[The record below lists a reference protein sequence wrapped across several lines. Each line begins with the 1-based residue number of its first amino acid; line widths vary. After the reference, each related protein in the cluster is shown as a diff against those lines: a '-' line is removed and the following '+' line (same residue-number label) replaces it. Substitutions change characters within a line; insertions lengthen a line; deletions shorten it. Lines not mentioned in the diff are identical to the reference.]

1 MKGFRTILM
10 LAGALGGLLAWAGMT
25 HAQWGQAVLYPV
37 AVGPGNDH
45 LGHNS
50 LALDLAGTLH
60 LVYDRWVGGG
70 NHDFYYLKKPLGEAW
85 AAPVLVGDST
95 ANLLNPHLA
104 VHKPS
109 GFAYVVYL
117 QNGALKLAIRKG
129 FLWTYADLP
138 TPGMDAL
145 FSPALA
151 VGVNGYAHVAVVVQT
166 GGVYK
171 MGYGYWDGFTFHFQ
185 VIQNSELGD
194 YGSGA
199 GPDICVTFD
208 DGVAIAYRGG
218 NYTVYRIDVAENA
231 VLGGTN
237 WDIQTIYQPA
247 YNCYEAS
254 IKATPNDDLH
264 LAYFGD
270 MGWGFPGRVFYA
282 SKPDGATSWNPSVQI
297 SGTFS
302 GVAPKLAMTDYDSAA
317 YVLFEERS
325 GNILT
330 GNICYATNRTGS
342 WVAQYFQQGDKYS
355 PSLVMDNAPNTNG
368 SMCYMQYA
376 GNNYDIYYYGYVG
389 MGAGPSFPIELTPLN
404 PPIQIPPAGGTFSFV
419 CEISNPTYLA
429 VVIDAWMALLL
440 PNGTLLEPVLNWQN
454 IGIAP
459 FSSRGRRASMS
470 LPARAP
476 AGIYY
481 YLGFSGEYPLGVA
494 DMDTFSFVK
503 LSDIG
508 AEKWIPDDGGWAL
521 EYQTSGGEEGFE
533 DATPPIN
540 DSFEVGP
547 NPFNAS
553 TVARFELRVPSH
565 VSLRV
570 YDTAGRLVATLV
582 EGWREAGVH
591 EATFDGTNLP
601 SGMYFARLKAGGYAQ
616 TQKLLLMK

>member
-1 MKGFRTILM
+1 M
-10 LAGALGGLLAWAGMT
+10 LAGVLGGMLAWAGMA
-25 HAQWGQAVLYPV
+25 HGQWGQAVLNPV
-37 AVGPGNDH
+37 AVGPGNDQ
-45 LGHNS
+45 LGHSS

-70 NHDFYYLKKPLGEAW
+70 NHDFYYTKKPMGEAW
-85 AAPVLVGDST
+85 TASVLVGDST
-95 ANLLNPHLA
+95 ANLLNPYLA

-109 GFAYVVYL
+109 GFAYLVYL

-129 FLWTYADLP
+129 FFWTYADLP

-145 FSPALA
+145 FSPALT
-151 VGVNGYAHVAVVVQT
+151 VGINGYAHVAVVVQT

-171 MGYGYWDGFTFHFQ
+171 IGCGYWDGFAFHFQ

-208 DGVAIAYRGG
+208 GGVAIAYRGG

-237 WDIQTIYQPA
+237 WDVQTIYQPD

-282 SKPDGATSWNPSVQI
+282 SKPDGAHTWSPSTQI

-317 YVLFEERS
+317 HVLFEERS

-330 GNICYATNRTGS
+330 GNICCATNQAGS
-342 WVAQYFQQGDKYS
+342 WVAQYLQQGDKYS
-355 PSLVMDNAPNTNG
+355 PSLVMDNAPSTNG

-376 GNNYDIYYYGYVG
+376 GSSNHDVYYYGYVG
-389 MGAGPSFPIELTPLN
+389 IGAGPSFPIELTPLN
-404 PPIQIPPAGGTFSFV
+404 PPIQIPPTGGTFSFV

-429 VVIDAWMALLL
+429 VVIDAWGALLL
-440 PNGTLLEPVLNWQN
+440 PDGTLLEPIFDWQN
-454 IGIAP
+454 FGIVP
-459 FSSRGRRASMS
+459 FSSRSRRVSQS

-476 AGIYY
+476 AGTYY
-481 YLGFSGEYPLGVA
+481 YLAFSGEYPLGVA

-503 LSDIG
+503 LGSDDSF
-508 AEKWIPDDGGWAL
+508 A
-521 EYQTSGGEEGFE
+521 SEGFE
-533 DATPPIN
+533 LSADDCKCREVEPVIEDGWTPSRATLV
-540 DSFEVGP
+540 SSP
-547 NPFNAS
+547 NPFNPS
-553 TVARFELRVPSH
+553 TLLSFQLPVSSR

-570 YDTAGRLVATLV
+570 YDTAGRSVRSLVD
-582 EGWREAGVH
+582 GWREAGSH
-591 EATFDGTNLP
+591 EVIFDGANLP
-601 SGMYFARLKAGGYAQ
+601 SGIYIYRLQAGEFSARGKMVLLK
-616 TQKLLLMK
+616 